1 MTELTCIGCPLG
13 CRLTVDEEN
22 DYAVTGNSCK
32 RGADYGRNELKNP
45 TRVLTTTVEAE
56 GGIHGRC
63 PVRTESA
70 IPKSKLFDAMKELGK
85 VKVKAPVKCGD
96 VVLHDILGTGINV
109 IATRDL

>member
-22 DYAVTGNSCK
+22 DYAVSGNQCK
-32 RGADYGRNELKNP
+32 RGADYGKNELKNP
-45 TRVLTTTVEAE
+45 TRVLTTTVEIA

-63 PVRTESA
+63 PVRTQA
-70 IPKSKLFDAMKELGK
+70 PIPKGMVFDAMKVLSK
-85 VKVKAPVKCGD
+85 VTIESPVKLGQ
-96 VVLHDILGTGINV
+96 VIVENILNTGVDV